1 MIVATIHEVSSD
13 KIEKFVDTAESWLT
27 GRTNKL
33 VNLSTVVRC
42 W

>member
-27 GRTNKL
+27 G
-33 VNLSTVVRC
+33 LSTLPV
-42 W
+42 